1 MHRNLKPDNI
11 LVSDDGKVVISD
23 FTSSRAT
30 SANATG
36 RNTIEEPNELQR
48 SLRES
53 KRMWY
58 KSPEMLLRTHYMNH
72 NLNGSY
78 SQEYGKE
85 CDIWQIGCLFI
96 EIVLCKT
103 IFKSNSEIENLI
115 NIFKFTGSPN

>member
-11 LVSDDGKVVISD
+11 LVSDEGRVVISD

-58 KSPEMLLRTHYMNH
+58 KSPEMLLRT
-72 NLNGSY
+72 
-78 SQEYGKE
+78 QEYGKE

-96 EIVLCKT
+96 EIVLCKA